1 MKELL
6 LQIKQ
11 RTEKLLEEVEKLE
24 DLEFSYNIMFTVSDY
39 SVVQDQKELVEF
51 LTLKLHNA
59 TRLLGEV
66 NEWFKFKAASRFRSK

>member
-6 LQIKQ
+6 LQVKQ

-24 DLEFSYNIMFTVSDY
+24 DLEFSYHTMCTISDY

-51 LTLKLHNA
+51 LTLKLQNA

-66 NEWFKFKAASRFRSK
+66 NE